1 LTPVDESIE
10 YRDYKIT
17 FIDTAGIRRRG
28 KIVGIEKYALYRT
41 EEMLKEADIA
51 LLVIDATTGV
61 LELDEKIA
69 NLIDKHRL
77 ASLIVINKW
86 DIRGELSYEEMVE
99 NIRYKLKFLHYT
111 ELITVSAKTKQR
123 VHKILDEI
131 VELYRRY
138 SRRVP
143 TSKLNE
149 VIKFATIKH
158 HIPTKNGA
166 VVKIKYATQ
175 YAIKP
180 PKIALIMNRPDG
192 LHFSYKRYLIN
203 TLRENFDFRGV
214 PIDIIAR
221 KRGEREE
228 E

>member
-1 LTPVDESIE
+1 
-10 YRDYKIT
+10 
-17 FIDTAGIRRRG
+17 
-28 KIVGIEKYALYRT
+28 
-41 EEMLKEADIA
+41 MLKEADIA

-143 TSKLNE
+143 N
-149 VIKFATIKH
+149 IKT
-158 HIPTKNGA
+158 
-166 VVKIKYATQ
+166 
-175 YAIKP
+175 
-180 PKIALIMNRPDG
+180 
-192 LHFSYKRYLIN
+192 
-203 TLRENFDFRGV
+203 E
-214 PIDIIAR
+214 
-221 KRGEREE
+221 
-228 E
+228 